1 MSAAVALYMW
11 QLNHIKYLDVFL
23 IIFRMMMKAMNYRV
37 QSLTCLLPA
46 IHCIAFFQGLN
57 C

>member
-11 QLNHIKYLDVFL
+11 QLNRIKYLDVFL
-23 IIFRMMMKAMNYRV
+23 IIFRIMMKAMNYKV

-46 IHCIAFFQGLN
+46 IHFIAFF
-57 C
+57 